1 MKFNPD
7 IHHRRSIRL
16 KGYDYSQPGAYF
28 ITLVT
33 QGRDCIF
40 GEVIEGDMV
49 LNWYG
54 KTVQRDWMDLS
65 HHYQFVTIDAF
76 IVMPN
81 HVHAIVVLRT
91 DDVGRGGSTQAHDS
105 KLIKFV
111 SDRFVTPDVGQTRP
125 YGIRR
130 HGLPEIVQHS
140 NHFPPGALTKN
151 GLYQEYL
158 SGNGIIT
165 NISSGI
171 NLIWIAFACISVMT
185 HVDGQK
191 IRRTRSK
198 DEAFNLH

>member
-125 YGIRR
+125 YGITR
-130 HGLPEIVQHS
+130 HGLPEIVRAFKSFSARRINQKR
-140 NHFPPGALTKN
+140 PLPGVPVWQRNYYEHIIRNQSDLDCIR
-151 GLYQEYL
+151 LYIGDNPRRWEEDPE
-158 SGNGIIT
+158 N
-165 NISSGI
+165 
-171 NLIWIAFACISVMT
+171 
-185 HVDGQK
+185 QK
-191 IRRTRSK
+191 
-198 DEAFNLH
+198 